1 MPNLAGLTRTCE
13 VFAAE
18 ALVLA
23 DLRVLKD
30 PQFMPI
36 SVTAEQHVLLKV
48 HPEPSTFRL
57 KQLTESYLGCTVN
70 STEA

>member
-30 PQFMPI
+30 PQFTPI
-36 SVTAEQHVLLKV
+36 SVTAEQHVPLKV
-48 HPEPSTFRL
+48 RYMPADEMTMQPR
-57 KQLTESYLGCTVN
+57 
-70 STEA
+70 